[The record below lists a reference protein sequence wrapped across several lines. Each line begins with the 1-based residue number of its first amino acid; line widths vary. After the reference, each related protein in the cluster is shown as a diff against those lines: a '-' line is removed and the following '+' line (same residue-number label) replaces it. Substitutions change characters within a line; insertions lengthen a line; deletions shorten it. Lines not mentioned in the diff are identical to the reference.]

1 VLRQH
6 LDDFCSA
13 YINDVLVYSSG
24 SKEDHEEK
32 VYMVVRKLGEAGLQL
47 DIRKLEF
54 SVKKI
59 KYLDFIIKVEVRV
72 SIDLEK
78 VKAIYK

>member
-1 VLRQH
+1 LSR
-6 LDDFCSA
+6 
-13 YINDVLVYSSG
+13 
-24 SKEDHEEK
+24 SKENYKKK
-32 VYMVVRKLGEAGLQL
+32 VHIVIRELGEAGLQL

-59 KYLDFIIKVEVRV
+59 KYLGFIIKVGVGV

-78 VKAIYK
+78 IKAIHK